1 MVETSLFVMP
11 NELVFLGND
20 QLWLITSKKGHCT
33 SLSGSIP
40 PTYIIV
46 LPKKP
51 NQNLFILQEV
61 QRTGEHAKRHHGDV
75 IWTRGNSGQRVQF
88 KKKKKQEQ
96 RYKEGESFH

>member
-1 MVETSLFVMP
+1 MIETSLFVMP

-20 QLWLITSKKGHCT
+20 QPWLITSKKGHCM

-51 NQNLFILQEV
+51 NQNLFILQEI
-61 QRTGEHAKRHHGDV
+61 QRTEEHAKRHHGDV
-75 IWTRGNSGQRVQF
+75 IWTRGNSGQRAQF
-88 KKKKKQEQ
+88 KNNNNNKKKRAEV
-96 RYKEGESFH
+96 